1 MRRQPG
7 AAGFTLI
14 ELILALGI
22 AAAVLVI
29 VFGGLRVGLAAWSRG
44 EERAATLDHARSVV
58 VLLERAL
65 AGAFPYR
72 ASPEDNQPARML
84 FEGLPDRL
92 TFVTLS
98 PPIPVAAPVV
108 FTVVSVAGDGPG
120 LALRQQVLPN
130 RLALDRLVPILVD
143 AETLALRFRYL
154 GQQPEVW
161 QDEWDVGTEEI
172 LPRAV
177 EITLVTG
184 TGAHRAQQTL
194 TVPIRASV
202 P

>member
-1 MRRQPG
+1 MRRQCG

-29 VFGGLRVGLAAWSRG
+29 VFGGLRVALAAWSKG

-65 AGAFPYR
+65 TGAFPYQV
-72 ASPEDNQPARML
+72 SPDDDEPARIL

-98 PPIPVAAPVV
+98 PPFPAATPRV
-108 FTVVSVAGDGPG
+108 FTVVSLAGDGPG
-120 LALRQQVLPN
+120 LVLRQQVLPN
-130 RLALDRLVPILVD
+130 RLALDRLAPILVD
-143 AETLALRFRYL
+143 LETSALRFRYR
-154 GQQPEVW
+154 GENPNFW
-161 QDEWDVGTEEI
+161 QGEWDADREEA

-184 TGAHRAQQTL
+184 ARGVLQSF
-194 TVPIRASV
+194 TVPIQTTA